1 MYVKY
6 EQSLDTSLQ
15 CNTSDFNIDNKTGI
29 TFNQQYKPDKESG
42 LGAFFKI
49 IGVDKSIKDEKSTPK
64 KRKSAI
70 LPPIFFNKTND

>member
-29 TFNQQYKPDKESG
+29 AFNQQYKPDKESG
-42 LGAFFKI
+42 LDAFFKI
-49 IGVDKSIKDEKSTPK
+49 IGVDKSIKDENSTPK
-64 KRKSAI
+64 KRKSAV
-70 LPPIFFNKTND
+70 LPSVLFNKTDD